1 MHPSVSYGEDMNLF
15 HQKKE
20 KDMNLS
26 VVEVSYVPLG
36 PINCDTLNAQ
46 LCMYLDLSKIVL
58 ESIYIYNLAT
68 MLYRV
73 VNESSSSELSLAQ
86 VRFMKIQV

>member
-58 ESIYIYNLAT
+58 ESIYIYI
-68 MLYRV
+68 Y
-73 VNESSSSELSLAQ
+73 
-86 VRFMKIQV
+86 I